1 MSANPQVSATTSKS
15 GFVEF
20 YGLPL
25 WAYIAGSAIVILAA
39 ATKSLPKDMSGSILL
54 LIAVGFLFGKIGD
67 VLPVWKDYCGG
78 GALMAFLGSS
88 IMVAYHII
96 PAANVKAVASFF
108 DKGAGAL
115 DFFISVAI
123 TSSILGIERKL
134 LFKAV
139 GGFIPMVI
147 VGTFT
152 AFIGAILGGLIVGIP
167 YKEVIL
173 NYALPIMGGGN
184 GAGAI
189 PMSQIW
195 GQVTGKDP
203 KIWYSSAAVILTIAN
218 IFAIITG
225 ALLDGLGNKKPHL
238 TGKGDLVKGRE
249 EKEEAGTATKL
260 AVTMENGVFGLF
272 VAMTAY
278 ACGNLIGKGLLPKI
292 GGISIHPYAWMVIL
306 LIAANAFDIVP
317 PRAKAGLKKVNS
329 FLLGNLMYVFLAG
342 VGMTYIEFEGLI
354 EAVNLVTVTI
364 CLLTVLGAVAGCWF
378 FAKLIGFYE
387 IESAIAAGLC
397 HVNRGGS
404 GDIEVLGASKR
415 MMLMPYAQLATRLGG
430 GMILVLASVLFN
442 MWAK

>member
-1 MSANPQVSATTSKS
+1 MTEKNLQTATTTNFMQKDM
-15 GFVEF
+15 

-25 WAYIAGSAIVILAA
+25 WVYLFGAVIIILAA
-39 ATKSLPKDMSGSILL
+39 MTKSLPTDMSGCILL

-67 VLPVWKDYCGG
+67 ELPIWKDYCGG

-88 IMVAYHII
+88 MLVGYHVI

-115 DFFISVAI
+115 DFFIAVAI

-134 LFKAV
+134 LLKAV

-147 VGTFT
+147 VGTIT
-152 AFIGAILGGLIVGIP
+152 AFGAAILGGFLVGVP

-203 KIWYSSAAVILTIAN
+203 KIWYSSAAVILTVAN
-218 IFAIITG
+218 IFAIIIG
-225 ALLDGLGNKKPHL
+225 ALLDGLGKKMPHL
-238 TGKGDLVKGRE
+238 TGNGDLVKGSA
-249 EKEEAGTATKL
+249 EKVEAGAKTNL
-260 AVTMENGVFGLF
+260 AVTMENGAFGLF
-272 VAMTAY
+272 VAMLFY
-278 ACGNLIGKGLLPKI
+278 SFGNLIGKGLLPKI

-306 LIAANAFDIVP
+306 LIAANALNIIP
-317 PRAKAGLKKVNS
+317 AEAKAGVKKVNG
-329 FLLGNLMYVFLAG
+329 FLLGNLMYLFLAG
-342 VGMTYIEFEGLI
+342 VGMTYVEFEGLI
-354 EAVNLVTVTI
+354 HALNLVTVTI
-364 CLLTVLGAVAGCWF
+364 SLFTVLGSVIGCVL
-378 FAKLIGFYE
+378 FAKVVDFYE
-387 IESAIAAGLC
+387 VESAIAGGLC

-430 GMILVLASVLFN
+430 A
-442 MWAK
+442 